1 MTMADIK
8 ITVAPDGTIT
18 TKVIGGSGKGCKDLT
33 KALRDALGT
42 TVEDRTLPEYYEQ
55 ATEGARIKQGGSK

>member
-1 MTMADIK
+1 MADIE

-18 TKVIGGSGKGCKDLT
+18 TKVKGHAGKGCKDLS

-42 TVEDRTLPEYYEQ
+42 TVEDRTTSEYYEQ
-55 ATEGARIKQGGSK
+55 ATEGVRIKGGAK

>member
-1 MTMADIK
+1 MADIE

-18 TKVIGGSGKGCKDLT
+18 TKVKGAKGRGCRDLT

-42 TVEDRTLPEYYEQ
+42 TVEDRATAEYYETG
-55 ATEGARIKQGGSK
+55 TEGSRIKQGGGS